1 VILLQLR
8 LLECDTVFTLSVV
21 SDVEKVHFLCWCTL
35 LYTIDYLAVNTIR
48 ESEIIATHARTP
60 VGLLP

>member
-1 VILLQLR
+1 M
-8 LLECDTVFTLSVV
+8 FTLSVV